1 MQRVGV
7 PAEPRTVLVEKRELV
22 LLDPAE
28 RTARGIALQQHLAGV
43 ESQPVDTLLQHSW
56 RDFVYAEI
64 WSRPALDVRARF
76 LISMASAAV
85 SNGPAADLDN
95 YVRGA
100 LKTQTL
106 SLFELREAALH
117 IAVYGGWSKGG
128 NLDASIT
135 RVAHELSLSPADVPP
150 IRSEPWDAKERIQS
164 GIDEFDAVMGFPGP
178 PPITPYF
185 EAGIDNFVVAEMWTR
200 PGLDQR
206 SRRWITL
213 VGVSDSCA
221 VTPIKTHFYA
231 ALSSGNC
238 QAEELQEF
246 VLQYAV
252 HAGWPKASVIQAA
265 VSEMTKN
272 FIAGLPW
279 NG

>member
-1 MQRVGV
+1 M
-7 PAEPRTVLVEKRELV
+7 A

-28 RTARGIALQQHLAGV
+28 RTARGIAIQQHLAGT
-43 ESQPVDTLLQHSW
+43 ELQAADTLLQHSW
-56 RDFVYAEI
+56 RDFIFAEI
-64 WSRPALDVRARF
+64 WSRPTLDVRARF
-76 LISMASAAV
+76 LISMASAAS
-85 SNGPAADLDN
+85 SNGPCVELDN

-100 LKTQTL
+100 LKTQVL
-106 SLFELREAALH
+106 SLSELREAALH
-117 IAVYGGWSKGG
+117 IAVYAGWSKGG

-135 RVAHELSLSPADVPP
+135 RAADELHLSPADVPP

-164 GIDEFDAVMGFPGP
+164 GIDEFDTVMGFPGP
-178 PPITPYF
+178 PPVTPYF
-185 EAGIDNFVVAEMWTR
+185 EAGIDNFVFAEMWKR

-265 VSEMTKN
+265 VSDMTKN
-272 FIAGLPW
+272 YNAGLPW